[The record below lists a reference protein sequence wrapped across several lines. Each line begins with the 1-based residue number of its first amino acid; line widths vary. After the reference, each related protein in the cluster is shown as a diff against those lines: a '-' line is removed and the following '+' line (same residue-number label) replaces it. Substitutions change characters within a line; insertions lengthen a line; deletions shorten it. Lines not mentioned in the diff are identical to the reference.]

1 MRTLGCPVQGTTGQ
15 AGGCKLAAGTDLPP
29 ILLDDEEAVAIAVA
43 LHTATSGVAGIEETV
58 VRALAKLEQALRVRL
73 RRQVTAIQSTA
84 APLPVP
90 WSTGPTGDPSTLA
103 TLAAACREHETLTF
117 TYRRGSGKT
126 GRRRVEPHTLVAADP
141 IWNLIAY
148 DWNLIAYDTEHAE
161 WRLPRHLAPVRPRPL
176 PR

>member
-1 MRTLGCPVQGTTGQ
+1 M
-15 AGGCKLAAGTDLPP
+15 
-29 ILLDDEEAVAIAVA
+29 
-43 LHTATSGVAGIEETV
+43 
-58 VRALAKLEQALRVRL
+58 VRALAKLEQALPVRL

-90 WSTGPTGDPSTLA
+90 WSTGSTDAPSTLA

-141 IWNLIAY
+141 VWY
-148 DWNLIAYDTEHAE
+148 LIAYDTEHAK
-161 WRLPRHLAPVRPRPL
+161 WRLPRRPPHRPHPHRTPRPTA
-176 PR
+176 